1 MADNVLDSGAPS
13 AKRPKLSSPAL
24 SVSASDGNGKYLNAF
39 LILSDIKL
47 LMLTFVYPLLVSSGS
62 HSGVSHRLG
71 NVCESGSII
80 NALDYVSVRMFNL
93 LKKTKKTQPM
103 RFEF

>member
-1 MADNVLDSGAPS
+1 
-13 AKRPKLSSPAL
+13 
-24 SVSASDGNGKYLNAF
+24 
-39 LILSDIKL
+39 
-47 LMLTFVYPLLVSSGS
+47 MLTFVYPLLVSSGS

-93 LKKTKKTQPM
+93 
-103 RFEF
+103 